1 MIGKEIRLKRLMPTE
16 DGKYFGLTVDH
27 AMGRGVMKGL
37 DTIDDTIA
45 KMVAGGPNAITMHKG
60 IAEHCF
66 APYAGKTC
74 LVLKLTTFGVYHY
87 ESDVQ
92 VASVEEAIAMGADAV
107 SVGCILGGDN
117 QEQQIAMLGR
127 ISEEAHRN
135 GMPLISHIY
144 PRGNHITG
152 DDQRSVENVMY
163 AARTAAEL
171 GVDLVKTTYT
181 GDPESFARVVQAA
194 PPRVAIAGGNGCKTA
209 QDFIQMTRDVM
220 DAGAAGVTY
229 GRFVFQYPHVTPLV
243 KTLGQVVH
251 NGLSVKEA
259 MELLDTLEHE
269 DA

>member
-1 MIGKEIRLKRLMPTE
+1 
-16 DGKYFGLTVDH
+16 
-27 AMGRGVMKGL
+27 
-37 DTIDDTIA
+37 
-45 KMVAGGPNAITMHKG
+45 
-60 IAEHCF
+60 
-66 APYAGKTC
+66 
-74 LVLKLTTFGVYHY
+74 
-87 ESDVQ
+87 
-92 VASVEEAIAMGADAV
+92 
-107 SVGCILGGDN
+107 
-117 QEQQIAMLGR
+117 MLGR
-127 ISEEAHRN
+127 ISEEAHNN

-194 PPRVAIAGGNGCKTA
+194 PTRVAIAGGNGCKTA

-259 MELLDTLEHE
+259 MELLDTLEQE

>member
-1 MIGKEIRLKRLMPTE
+1 MPSPCIRALQNTALLPTQ
-16 DGKYFGLTVDH
+16 
-27 AMGRGVMKGL
+27 ARP
-37 DTIDDTIA
+37 A
-45 KMVAGGPNAITMHKG
+45 
-60 IAEHCF
+60 
-66 APYAGKTC
+66 
-74 LVLKLTTFGVYHY
+74 FGVYHY

-194 PPRVAIAGGNGCKTA
+194 PTRVAIAGGNGCKTA